1 MDTIIRYKK
10 LTDEYT
16 THRLL
21 EPYDNEGNSPVIDL
35 GEFLNRFTYVLIPD
49 GVTLPAQTLTIEPV
63 TIDQPTID
71 MIRAESK
78 AAVLLQHREDNGA
91 TIYAPNDFTR
101 VFAFEDL
108 NIVTPTNTDFN
119 KDFNEDFH

>member
-21 EPYDNEGNSPVIDL
+21 EPYDNEGNSSVIDL
-35 GEFLNRFTYVLIPD
+35 GEFLDGFTYVLIPD